1 MLTTEDI
8 ENIKNATISLVSNGK
23 EFRSVFPDSSF
34 QSLLLART
42 LDNPTENSHILIR
55 DTFLDIM
62 DTKIR
67 LFNLS
72 QVDSFRFT
80 YKDGQGFK
88 HIIEK

>member
-1 MLTTEDI
+1 MITTETI
-8 ENIKNATISLVSNGK
+8 KNIKNATISLVSNGK
-23 EFRSVFPDSSF
+23 EYRSVFPDSSF
-34 QSLLLART
+34 QSFLLSRT

-55 DTFLDIM
+55 DTFLDIL

-67 LFNLS
+67 LFNIN

-80 YKDGQGFK
+80 YKDGEGYK

>member
-1 MLTTEDI
+1 MITTETI
-8 ENIKNATISLVSNGK
+8 SEIKNATISIVSNGK
-23 EFRSVFPDSSF
+23 EYRSVFPDSSF

-55 DTFLDIM
+55 DVFLDIL

-67 LFNLS
+67 LFNIT

-80 YKDGQGFK
+80 YKDAEGFK
-88 HIIEK
+88 HIIER

>member
-23 EFRSVFPDSSF
+23 EYRSVFPDSSF

-55 DTFLDIM
+55 DTFLDIL

-67 LFNLS
+67 LFNIT

-80 YKDGQGFK
+80 YKDGEGYK
-88 HIIEK
+88 HIIER